1 MKGENAPEWIDKI
14 ADSIIKLAA
23 ALLVVGINFSP
34 YFEAKRDISIENA
47 RAESRVKILRMELA
61 LEKAKRPDNSVIIAI
76 KKDLEEMKDTLNKV
90 VELSHAPGG

>member
-47 RAESRVKILRMELA
+47 RAESRVKILKMELEV
-61 LEKAKRPDNSVIIAI
+61 EKAKTLSNNVILEIEKRLKKVESIAH
-76 KKDLEEMKDTLNKV
+76 KEGK
-90 VELSHAPGG
+90 

>member
-34 YFEAKRDISIENA
+34 YFEAKRDIGIENA
-47 RAESRVKILRMELA
+47 RAESRVKILRMEL
-61 LEKAKRPDNSVIIAI
+61 EVERAKRPDNNVIIAFEAR
-76 KKDLEEMKDTLNKV
+76 LTE
-90 VELSHAPGG
+90 VEKLSHQEKR